1 MILSIILFFLLISDS
16 VLCILHPILH
26 IINDGLME
34 GISHHKDDPRSPW
47 FKIQEIQRETDGCFL
62 KVVAGG
68 FVAHVKFGVL

>member
-1 MILSIILFFLLISDS
+1 
-16 VLCILHPILH
+16 
-26 IINDGLME
+26 ME

-68 FVAHVKFGVL
+68 FVAHVKFGVLQQDTMIANGR